1 MAHRA
6 ARAEGRARG
15 WWFALG
21 LSIIGAGAAGV
32 DHSSALWISCGSVSI
47 GALLGVLVGYRR
59 LGPTRAGLGRPW
71 KDPLALLAFG
81 LVLLGAGVAV
91 GHPGASTTVVSVADG
106 LLIAALLVMLLGVGG
121 LLDERVRG
129 YAADIVLEGTV
140 ITTTI
145 GVTFWMCAVEERLPH
160 ISVTAGSA
168 TTAVVGAGAALLVML
183 SAARLGVLRSGS
195 PTGRLL
201 LGGTAL
207 IAVGRAAQL
216 VGRLDLL
223 DVRAL
228 PAAITV
234 AGIGVCGAA
243 AAHPGIRSLR
253 TDQTMAPVRLGLAR
267 LSVLV
272 VAVLVV
278 PAITGWRLVAD
289 RRVEVQSVLVCSAL
303 LSLVVVAYLGGLLRE
318 WARIEHRIQTDDLT
332 GLPNRRHFH
341 ERLQLAIAGARRGGG
356 GVAVLFLDLD
366 RFKVVNDSLGH
377 AVGNTL
383 LEAVARRIN
392 DSVPQDA
399 LAARLQGD
407 EFAILLPDVPPGDP
421 HAMDVARL
429 VLRTIA
435 KPYTLNRRKLYITA
449 SAGIAHC
456 PSDGDDYE
464 SLLRSAD
471 TAMYKAKDSGRNN
484 AQVHTPEMHDLAVGR
499 LDLESALHGAIER
512 NELSVVYQPKVSLA
526 TGAIVGC
533 EALVRWQHPDLGA
546 ISPVEFIEIAEETG
560 LIAPLGE
567 WVMQTACAQAKAWE
581 DAGVPPLVMA
591 VNLSARQFQLQ
602 NVADMMA
609 RVLRNTGANAELL
622 EVELT
627 ESLAMQ
633 NAARVAATLDELVDM
648 GVRCSIDDFGT
659 GYSGLSYLARFPL
672 STIKIDKI
680 FVQSIDNPDAAAN
693 ESSIVLAIISM
704 ARGLGL
710 RVVAEGVETRAQLNF
725 LLRTGCDEIQGM
737 LFSPPVTPEKFETLI
752 MLERVA
758 GGTGRLGKLVGSENG
773 GEAPRRE
780 PVSRRLDPVLRR

>member
-1 MAHRA
+1 V
-6 ARAEGRARG
+6 EGRARG

-21 LSIIGAGAAGV
+21 LSIIAAGAAGAGGTNRCV
-32 DHSSALWISCGSVSI
+32 ALWIGCACVAVV
-47 GALLGVLVGYRR
+47 ALLSVVVGYRR
-59 LGPTRAGLGRPW
+59 LGPTRAGLDRPW
-71 KDPLALLAFG
+71 NDPLALLAFG
-81 LVLLGAGVAV
+81 LVLLGGGVAT
-91 GHPGASTTVVSVADG
+91 GYPGAPPTATRIGDC
-106 LLIAALLVMLLGVGG
+106 LLIAALIILLLGVGG

-140 ITTTI
+140 LATTL
-145 GVTFWMCAVEERLPH
+145 GVTFWMLAVEDRLPH
-160 ISVTAGSA
+160 VSVSAASA
-168 TTAVVGAGAALLVML
+168 TAAVVIAGLALLVAL
-183 SAARLGVLRSGS
+183 ASARLGVLRSGS
-195 PTGRLL
+195 ATGRLL
-201 LGGTAL
+201 LAGTAL
-207 IAVGRAAQL
+207 VAVGRASQL
-216 VGRLDLL
+216 IERLELL
-223 DVRAL
+223 KVRTL

-243 AAHPGIRSLR
+243 VAHPGIRALR

-267 LSVLV
+267 LSVLIL
-272 VAVLVV
+272 AVLVV
-278 PAITGWRLVAD
+278 PAITAWRLIAD
-289 RRVEVQSVLVCSAL
+289 RTVEVQPVLVCSAL
-303 LSLVVVAYLGGLLRE
+303 LSLVVVVYLGGLLRE
-318 WARIEHRIQTDDLT
+318 WDRIEHRIQTDDLT

-341 ERLQLAIAGARRGGG
+341 ERLQLSIAAARRNSG

-366 RFKVVNDSLGH
+366 RFKVINDSLGH

-383 LEAVARRIN
+383 LEAVARRIS
-392 DSVPQDA
+392 DSVPPGA

-435 KPYTLNRRKLYITA
+435 KPYTLNRRKLYVTA
-449 SAGIAHC
+449 SAGIAAY
-456 PSDGDDYE
+456 PSDGHDYE

-471 TAMYKAKDSGRNN
+471 TAMYTAKDSGRNN

-512 NELSVVYQPKVSLA
+512 NELSVVYQPKVSLS

-533 EALVRWQHPDLGA
+533 EALARWQHPDLGV

-560 LIAPLGE
+560 LIVPLGE
-567 WVMQTACAQAKAWE
+567 WVMQTACAQAKAWA

-609 RVLRNTGANAELL
+609 GVLRKTGANPELL

-633 NAARVAATLDELVDM
+633 NATRVAATLNELVDM

-672 STIKIDKI
+672 STIKIDKV

-693 ESSIVLAIISM
+693 EASIVIAIISM

-710 RVVAEGVETRAQLNF
+710 RVVAEGVETKEQLDF
-725 LLRTGCDEIQGM
+725 LLRSGCDEIQGM
-737 LFSPPVTPEKFETLI
+737 LFSPPVTPEKFESLI

-758 GGTGRLGKLVGSENG
+758 GGAGRLGKVTGSDNG
-773 GEAPRRE
+773 GSVLR
-780 PVSRRLDPVLRR
+780 PVGRRLDPLVNR